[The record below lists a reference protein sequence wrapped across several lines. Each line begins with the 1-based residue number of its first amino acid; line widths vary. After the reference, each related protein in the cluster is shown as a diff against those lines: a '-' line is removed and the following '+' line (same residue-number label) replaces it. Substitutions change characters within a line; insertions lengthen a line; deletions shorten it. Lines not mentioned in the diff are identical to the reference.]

1 MSKSKLYQRLERAN
15 HELNIN
21 SNSRKVEVYPKI
33 NEHLKAAIQ
42 AKFNQTSKT
51 NTYSDVGTSP
61 TIYLSEIDDYYRETQ
76 TRNRFANRAEK
87 LPTFKSKEACD
98 QFLQAM
104 DTMWNN
110 GLLFQDDRVLTEN
123 EQKAYTLLTDVLN
136 ENIIMVYYGII
147 FCDRYESTFNQ
158 FKEYCKEK
166 LIKPDVILKIA
177 QTRAVDYLIA
187 KSIYFN
193 NHGGLSFNHQA
204 FLKGY
209 ATLLKT
215 TGSASQLQENYDNV
229 LGNMKKAIEARQAA
243 TSTNNGELSRN
254 EELLSLANSL
264 EESCSTRFLRLLQIG
279 RERVIFSSFFTSEE
293 NTNTGQVGARIDK
306 ILSEQSNTSMVQS
319 NR

>member
-1 MSKSKLYQRLERAN
+1 M
-15 HELNIN
+15 
-21 SNSRKVEVYPKI
+21 
-33 NEHLKAAIQ
+33 
-42 AKFNQTSKT
+42 
-51 NTYSDVGTSP
+51 GTSP

-110 GLLFQDDRVLTEN
+110 GLLFQDDCNLTEN
-123 EQKAYTLLTDVLN
+123 EQSAYTLLTGVLD
-136 ENIIMVYYGII
+136 ENIKMAYHGIT
-147 FCDRYESTFNQ
+147 FNDRYERTFNE
-158 FKEYCKEK
+158 FKKSCKDK
-166 LIKPDVILKIA
+166 LLKPDLNEA

-193 NHGGLSFNHQA
+193 NGGLSFNHQA